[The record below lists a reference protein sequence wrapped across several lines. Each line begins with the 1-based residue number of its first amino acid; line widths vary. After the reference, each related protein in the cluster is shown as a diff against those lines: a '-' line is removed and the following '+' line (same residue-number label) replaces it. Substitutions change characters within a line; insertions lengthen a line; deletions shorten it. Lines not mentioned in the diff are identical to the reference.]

1 MYILLVGIVTYIVES
16 YGLYSIEVFAFL
28 GINIFGLFVLFGL
41 CYLHCVSA
49 LYVCRQSQVLV
60 DKAPKTT
67 VSLDRMKKELD
78 DLVAKKGGIEHIE
91 SSSTYLYVCMNIC
104 IRMHMGLVISFLL
117 FACSVC
123 MINVFMNVLSMYL
136 CTYVCTEVCSYSAGK
151 YNKIV
156 YANIYASCNY

>member
-1 MYILLVGIVTYIVES
+1 MCVYILLIGIITYIVES
-16 YGLYSIEVFAFL
+16 YGLYTIEVFAFL
-28 GINIFGLFVLFGL
+28 GINIFGIFVLFGL

-91 SSSTYLYVCMNIC
+91 SSSMYFYVYTTVCIYYMYCMYECMHEFC
-104 IRMHMGLVISFLL
+104 IYRIGFIILL
-117 FACSVC
+117 FTC
-123 MINVFMNVLSMYL
+123 
-136 CTYVCTEVCSYSAGK
+136 
-151 YNKIV
+151 
-156 YANIYASCNY
+156 

>member
-1 MYILLVGIVTYIVES
+1 MCVYILLVGIVTYIVES
-16 YGLYSIEVFAFL
+16 YGLYTIEVFAFL

-91 SSSTYLYVCMNIC
+91 SSSMYLYVCMNIC
-104 IRMHMGLVISFLL
+104 IRMYYMGLVISFLL

-136 CTYVCTEVCSYSAGK
+136 CTYVCTEVCSYSAGR
-151 YNKIV
+151 YN
-156 YANIYASCNY
+156 